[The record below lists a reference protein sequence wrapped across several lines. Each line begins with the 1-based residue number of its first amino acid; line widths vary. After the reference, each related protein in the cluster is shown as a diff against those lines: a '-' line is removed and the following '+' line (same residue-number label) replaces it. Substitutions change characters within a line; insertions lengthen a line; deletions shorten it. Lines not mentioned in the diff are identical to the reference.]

1 MMTRGYR
8 HVLFIA
14 GLMAAFAV
22 TAAARG
28 GGIEDGWRCANT
40 PDNPRLAINY
50 CVRAIYSGELSQD
63 QLAAT
68 FYNRGFEYGKAGDYD
83 LAIKDFQAAIDLRP
97 GFGAA
102 SNSLAVAYMDKGEEA
117 VAIEA
122 LGEAIGTSPN
132 DALLYRNRA
141 MLRLNR
147 GEFSAA
153 LSDIE
158 AAATAAPDDAENAL
172 WRFFLQ
178 HANGRIDTAG
188 LARFAVNR
196 DLNPWPGP
204 AIAMFLGLI
213 ESQVIADYAYQAEEQ
228 GNWRLQCEALF
239 YIGQF
244 QLMRGAR
251 ANAVEFLRAAVE
263 TGATGAMSYSGARSA
278 LARLGE

>member
-1 MMTRGYR
+1 MITRGFLR
-8 HVLFIA
+8 ALSIV
-14 GLMAAFAV
+14 GLLASFAA
-22 TAAARG
+22 TGAARG

-50 CVRAIYSGELSQD
+50 CVRAIYSGDLSQD

-68 FYNRGFEYGKAGDYD
+68 FYNRGFEYGKAGDHD

-97 GFGAA
+97 GFSAA
-102 SNSLAVAYMDKGEEA
+102 LNSLAVAYMDKGEEA
-117 VAIEA
+117 IAIEA
-122 LGEAIGTSPN
+122 LGDAIKKSPN

-141 MLRLNR
+141 MLRLYR

-153 LSDIE
+153 LIDIE
-158 AAATAAPDDAENAL
+158 AAAKAAPDDVENAL
-172 WRFFLQ
+172 WRFIIQ
-178 HANGRIDTAG
+178 HATGRIDTAS

-204 AIAMFLGLI
+204 AVAMFLGMI
-213 ESQVIADYAYQAEEQ
+213 ESQVIADFAYQAEDQ
-228 GNWRLQCEALF
+228 GKWRLQCEALF
-239 YIGQF
+239 YVGQF
-244 QLMRGAR
+244 QFMRGAK
-251 ANAVEFLRAAVE
+251 ANAAEFLRAAVE

>member
-102 SNSLAVAYMDKGEEA
+102 SNSLAVAYMDRGEEA

-122 LGEAIGTSPN
+122 LHDEIGSVEAGARVVWELSPHH
-132 DALLYRNRA
+132 RR
-141 MLRLNR
+141 
-147 GEFSAA
+147 
-153 LSDIE
+153 
-158 AAATAAPDDAENAL
+158 
-172 WRFFLQ
+172 
-178 HANGRIDTAG
+178 
-188 LARFAVNR
+188 
-196 DLNPWPGP
+196 
-204 AIAMFLGLI
+204 
-213 ESQVIADYAYQAEEQ
+213 
-228 GNWRLQCEALF
+228 
-239 YIGQF
+239 
-244 QLMRGAR
+244 RGAGSKPGSR
-251 ANAVEFLRAAVE
+251 RSS
-263 TGATGAMSYSGARSA
+263 AT
-278 LARLGE
+278 